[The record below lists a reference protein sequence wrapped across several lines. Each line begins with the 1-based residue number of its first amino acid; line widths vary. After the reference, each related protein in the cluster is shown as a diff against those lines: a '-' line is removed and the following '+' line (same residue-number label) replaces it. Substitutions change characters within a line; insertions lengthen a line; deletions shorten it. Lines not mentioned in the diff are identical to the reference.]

1 MLARPRDT
9 NPPDCPRAATNTGWS
24 LRQGDCAASWRSAS
38 VRMRITISEVLPM
51 SDSGTA
57 AELPAL
63 RLKRNEDRR
72 LHAGHLWIFSNEVDT
87 QQTPLTK
94 FKAGE
99 LVRVLAHNDR
109 ALGLAYVNPKS
120 LISARM
126 LGTWKI
132 PDTAWLAARIRTALS
147 LRERLY
153 AAPYYR
159 LVYGESDGLP
169 GLVVDRYGSACVV
182 QIGTAG
188 MERLK
193 SEIQQALEQVLRCE
207 ALLFK
212 NDGST
217 RDMEGLPS
225 YVEAAKGRFDELS
238 LVVED
243 GLEFQVPLA
252 EGQKTGWFFDQAANR
267 RALTKYV
274 REGARV
280 LDVFSYVGAWGVR
293 AAHGGARE
301 VLCVDSS
308 AAALEL
314 AASNGERNRPKVRNA
329 GKLTTV
335 KGDAFDVLE
344 DLAKKGTRF
353 DLVIIDPPAFA
364 KRKKDVPKAL
374 AAYKRLNQLAM
385 QLIADDGILVSH
397 SCSYHVSAE
406 EFQDAIATAGRAA
419 ERHLQILEAG
429 GQAPDHP
436 VHPSI
441 PETRYLKTYFCRVND
456 TLK

>member
-1 MLARPRDT
+1 
-9 NPPDCPRAATNTGWS
+9 
-24 LRQGDCAASWRSAS
+24 
-38 VRMRITISEVLPM
+38 M
-51 SDSGTA
+51 SDSSHA
-57 AELPAL
+57 ADLPAL

-72 LHAGHLWIFSNEVDT
+72 LNAGHLWIFSNEVDT
-87 QQTPLTK
+87 DQTPLPK
-94 FKAGE
+94 FEPGE

-126 LGTWKI
+126 LGTWKL
-132 PDTAWLAARIRTALS
+132 PDTAWLAGRIRGALT

-153 AAPYYR
+153 PKPYYR

-193 SEIQQALEQVLRCE
+193 PQIQQALERVLGCE

-217 RDMEGLPS
+217 REMEGLAS
-225 YVEAAKGRFDELS
+225 YLEVAKGNF
-238 LVVED
+238 D
-243 GLEFQVPLA
+243 GLGTLFEDDLEFRVPLV

-267 RALTKYV
+267 RALAKYV
-274 REGARV
+274 RKGARV
-280 LDVFSYVGAWGVR
+280 LDVFCYVGAWGVR
-293 AAHGGARE
+293 AAQRQARE

-314 AASNGERNRPKVRNA
+314 AVGNAELNGAKITALR
-329 GKLTTV
+329 
-335 KGDAFDVLE
+335 GDAFDVLE
-344 DLAKKGTRF
+344 DLVKRREKF
-353 DLVIIDPPAFA
+353 DIVVVDPPAFA
-364 KRKKDVPKAL
+364 KRKKDLPKAL

-385 QLIADDGILVSH
+385 QVLGPEGILVSC
-397 SCSYHVSAE
+397 SCSYHVSPE
-406 EFQDAIATAGRAA
+406 DLQDAIAKAA
-419 ERHLQILEAG
+419 KAADKQLQILEMG

-436 VHPSI
+436 VHPAI
-441 PETRYLKTYFCRVND
+441 PETRYLKAYFCRVND
-456 TLK
+456 SLK

>member
-1 MLARPRDT
+1 
-9 NPPDCPRAATNTGWS
+9 
-24 LRQGDCAASWRSAS
+24 
-38 VRMRITISEVLPM
+38 M
-51 SDSGTA
+51 SDPKLA
-57 AELPAL
+57 AELPVL

-87 QQTPLTK
+87 QQTPLPK

-109 ALGLAYVNPKS
+109 ALGLGYVNPQS

-126 LGTWKI
+126 LETWQP
-132 PDTAWLAARIRTALS
+132 PDVAWLVRRIRGALA

-153 AAPYYR
+153 PKPYYR

-169 GLVVDRYGSACVV
+169 GLVIDRYGSSCVV

-188 MERLK
+188 MEMLK
-193 SEIQQALEQVLRCE
+193 SQIQQALEQVLRCE
-207 ALLFK
+207 SLFFK

-217 RDMEGLPS
+217 REMEGLPS
-225 YVEAAKGRFDELS
+225 YVEAAKGKLDELG
-238 LVVED
+238 LVLED
-243 GLEFQVPLA
+243 GLEFQVPFA

-267 RALTKYV
+267 RNLVKFL
-274 REGARV
+274 RKGARI

-293 AAHGGARE
+293 GAQGGASE

-314 AASNGERNRPKVRNA
+314 AAGNAQRNGVDERNGTKF
-329 GKLTTV
+329 TTLR
-335 KGDAFDVLE
+335 GDAFDVLE
-344 DLAKKGTRF
+344 DLARKRARF
-353 DLVIIDPPAFA
+353 DVVVIDPPAFA
-364 KRKKDVPKAL
+364 KRKKDLPKAL

-385 QLIADDGILVSH
+385 RVIADDGILVSC
-397 SCSYHVSAE
+397 SCSHHVSPE
-406 EFQDAIATAGRAA
+406 DLQDAIAKAARAA
-419 ERHLQILEAG
+419 DKHLQILEAG

-436 VHPSI
+436 VHPAI
-441 PETRYLKTYFCRVND
+441 PETRYLKAYFCRVNES
-456 TLK
+456 LK

>member
-1 MLARPRDT
+1 
-9 NPPDCPRAATNTGWS
+9 
-24 LRQGDCAASWRSAS
+24 
-38 VRMRITISEVLPM
+38 M
-51 SDSGTA
+51 SDSSNA

-72 LHAGHLWIFSNEVDT
+72 LHAGHLWVFSNEVDT

-109 ALGLAYVNPKS
+109 AMGLAYVNPYS

-132 PDTAWLAARIRTALS
+132 PDAGWLAARIRAAFA

-153 AAPYYR
+153 PNPYYR

-193 SEIQQALEQVLRCE
+193 LPIQQALEQVLRCD

-217 RDMEGLPS
+217 REMEGLAS
-225 YVEAAKGRFDELS
+225 YVEIAKGRFDELG

-243 GLEFQVPLA
+243 GLEFRAPLA
-252 EGQKTGWFFDQAANR
+252 EGQKTGWYFDQAANR
-267 RALTKYV
+267 RAVVKYV
-274 REGARV
+274 RKGARV

-293 AAHGGARE
+293 AAHSGAGE

-308 AAALEL
+308 ASALE
-314 AASNGERNRPKVRNA
+314 AAATNAERNKARVGA
-329 GKLTTV
+329 V

-344 DLAKKGTRF
+344 DLAAKRARF
-353 DLVIIDPPAFA
+353 DIVIIDPPAFA
-364 KRKKDVPKAL
+364 KRKKDLPKAL

-385 QLIADDGILVSH
+385 QVMADDGILVSC
-397 SCSYHVSAE
+397 SCSHHVSAE
-406 EFQDAIATAGRAA
+406 DLQDAIAKAA
-419 ERHLQILEAG
+419 RSADKHLQILEMG

-436 VHPSI
+436 VHPAI
-441 PETRYLKTYFCRVND
+441 PETRYLKAYFCRVTNS
-456 TLK
+456 LK

>member
-1 MLARPRDT
+1 
-9 NPPDCPRAATNTGWS
+9 
-24 LRQGDCAASWRSAS
+24 
-38 VRMRITISEVLPM
+38 M
-51 SDSGTA
+51 SDPGIA
-57 AELPAL
+57 ADLPTL

-94 FKAGE
+94 FKAGDI
-99 LVRVLAHNDR
+99 VRVLAHNDR
-109 ALGLAYVNPKS
+109 ALGLAYVNPQS

-126 LGTWKI
+126 LQTWKI
-132 PDTAWLAARIRTALS
+132 PDAAWLAARIKVALA

-153 AAPYYR
+153 AKPYYR

-169 GLVVDRYGSACVV
+169 GLVVDRYGAACVA

-193 SEIQQALEQVLRCE
+193 PQIQQALEQAVKCE
-207 ALLFK
+207 SLLFK
-212 NDGST
+212 NDSSA
-217 RDMEGLPS
+217 REMEGLPA
-225 YVEAAKGRFDELS
+225 YVEAARGTFEPLG
-238 LVVED
+238 LVIED
-243 GLEFQVPLA
+243 GLEFQAPLA

-267 RALTKYV
+267 QALAKYV
-274 REGARV
+274 RKGARV

-293 AAHGGARE
+293 AAKSGARE
-301 VLCVDSS
+301 VVCVDSS

-314 AASNGERNRPKVRNA
+314 AASNAQRNGAR
-329 GKLTTV
+329 LTTV

-344 DLAKKGTRF
+344 ELAKKRERF
-353 DLVIIDPPAFA
+353 DVVIVDPPAFA
-364 KRKKDVPKAL
+364 KRKKDLPKAL

-385 QLIADDGILVSH
+385 QLLADDGILVSC

-406 EFQDAIATAGRAA
+406 ELQDAIAKAARATDK
-419 ERHLQILEAG
+419 HVQILAMG

-436 VHPSI
+436 VHPAI
-441 PETRYLKTYFCRVND
+441 PETRYLKAYFCRVCD
-456 TLK
+456 SLK

>member
-1 MLARPRDT
+1 
-9 NPPDCPRAATNTGWS
+9 
-24 LRQGDCAASWRSAS
+24 
-38 VRMRITISEVLPM
+38 M
-51 SDSGTA
+51 SDLSNA

-109 ALGLAYVNPKS
+109 ALGVAYVNPQS

-132 PDTAWLAARIRTALS
+132 PDAAWLAARIRTALS

-159 LVYGESDGLP
+159 LLYGESDGVP

-188 MERLK
+188 MEKLK
-193 SEIQQALEQVLRCE
+193 PQIQQALEQVLRCE

-238 LVVED
+238 LIVED
-243 GLEFQVPLA
+243 GLEFQAPLA

-274 REGARV
+274 RKDARV

-293 AAHGGARE
+293 AAHSGARE

-314 AASNGERNRPKVRNA
+314 AQSNAERNRVNGRT
-329 GKLTTV
+329 GGTLTTV

-344 DLAKKGTRF
+344 DLAKKGARF
-353 DLVIIDPPAFA
+353 DLVVIDPPAFA

-385 QLIADDGILVSH
+385 RLIADDGILVSC

-406 EFQDAIATAGRAA
+406 DLQDAIAKAA
-419 ERHLQILEAG
+419 RGADKHLQILEMG

-436 VHPSI
+436 VHPAI